1 MPLRSPKM
9 YFCILGFQRLVWWP
23 KCTPASSSSFMVSA
37 AISLSS
43 FGWPPITSG
52 RARFA
57 PALSRKFIQLSPRRA
72 RPLTGLGHVSA
83 RTAFGHRS
91 SRSCEL
97 TACCSGR
104 VFAVQAHVLL
114 AQVRCPHAVLTAA
127 EAEIDPHRVLGLR
140 HEGPD
145 LLEASPTPEHS
156 LLDQYLVAES
166 DGHSVLRHP
175 RRRLTE
181 RHHDTP
187 PVRIG
192 AIDGCLDERRVRH
205 RASGQEGLTP
215 RPRPAHRHLDYLGGA
230 FTVGHQHPG
239 QACRHGLESARELAQ
254 PA

>member
-23 KCTPASSSSFMVSA
+23 KCTPASSNSFMVSA

-57 PALSRKFIQLSPRRA
+57 PALSRKFIQLSPPRVG
-72 RPLTGLGHVSA
+72 PLTGLGHVSA
-83 RTAFGHRS
+83 RAAFRHRS

-97 TACCSGR
+97 TTCCSGR

-114 AQVRCPHAVLTAA
+114 AQVRCPYAVLAAA
-127 EAEIDPHRVLGLR
+127 EAEIDPDHVIRLR
-140 HEGPD
+140 HERPD
-145 LLEASPTPEHS
+145 LLEAGSAPEDF
-156 LLDQYLVAES
+156 LLDQHLVAES
-166 DGHSVLRHP
+166 DGHSVLGHP
-175 RRRLTE
+175 GRRLTE

-192 AIDGCLDERRVRH
+192 AVDGRLDERRVRH
-205 RASGQEGLTP
+205 RARGQEGLAP
-215 RPRPAHRHLDYLGGA
+215 RPCPAHRHLD
-230 FTVGHQHPG
+230 Q
-239 QACRHGLESARELAQ
+239 
-254 PA
+254 